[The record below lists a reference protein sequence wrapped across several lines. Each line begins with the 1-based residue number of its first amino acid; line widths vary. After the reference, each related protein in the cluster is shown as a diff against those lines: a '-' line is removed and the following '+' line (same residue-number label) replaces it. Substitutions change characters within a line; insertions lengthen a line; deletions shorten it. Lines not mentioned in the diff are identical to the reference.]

1 MARKTSR
8 THAQGEASRRSI
20 LESTVRIA
28 GERGYVGATMAQ
40 IVKASGLPASS
51 VYWHFNSKDDLLA
64 DAIEHGF
71 RTWEASEP
79 RWRPTDEPPTAA
91 RIFHEFRLA
100 TEPVAD
106 EPGFW
111 RMGLLLS
118 LETGPAVG
126 SAPRNRFLTIRADA
140 IETLRSW
147 WRAALSAT
155 GDADTSAADTLALLT
170 LAALDGAYVSRQSQ
184 SEDDREE
191 VLRLLAHGI
200 EAAARRL
207 RSGSVPNPTAAPR
220 TRGPETRADDSGR
233 GLLLRAAAE
242 VAAESGYDGATISR
256 ITQRAGLPASSLYW
270 HFKDK
275 DDLLGAVVESS
286 YQEWSARQPVW
297 LPVGAGRTWPEDL
310 RAHLEVSLRNV
321 QDNPAF
327 LRIGFLLLL
336 LRRTDPPSGRAIFL
350 AVRQQAQLILAD
362 WFRTALPEPLS
373 SDADLT
379 RHLATVLMIMSDGL
393 FFSNQLET
401 PSWDVDLFAD
411 LATAV
416 LEGAVAASNVAG
428 SAPAG

>member
-8 THAQGEASRRSI
+8 THSQGEASRRSI

-28 GERGYVGATMAQ
+28 GERGYVGTTMAQ

-71 RTWEASEP
+71 RSWEAAEP
-79 RWRPTDEPPTAA
+79 RWPAADEPPTAA
-91 RIFHEFRLA
+91 RILHEFRLA
-100 TEPVAD
+100 TEQVTD

-111 RMGLLLS
+111 RMGLLLA

-126 SAPRNRFLTIRADA
+126 SAPRNRFLKIRADA
-140 IETLRSW
+140 LGVLRSW
-147 WRAALSAT
+147 WTASLSAD
-155 GDADTSAADTLALLT
+155 GNADASAAEPLALLT
-170 LAALDGAYVSRQSQ
+170 LAMLDGAFVSRQSQ
-184 SEDDREE
+184 SEQDRDEI
-191 VLRLLAHGI
+191 LGLLAHGL

-207 RSGSVPNPTAAPR
+207 RQGGAPQPTAAPR
-220 TRGPETRADDSGR
+220 TGTPEKRSDDSGR
-233 GLLLRAAAE
+233 DSLLRAAAE

-286 YQEWSARQPVW
+286 YQEWSAQQPVW
-297 LPVGAGRTWPEDL
+297 LPVASGHTWPEDL
-310 RAHLEVSLRNV
+310 RAHLGVSLRHV

-336 LRRTDPPSGRAIFL
+336 LNRTDPPSGRAIFL
-350 AVRQQAQLILAD
+350 AVRQQAQLILTD
-362 WFRTALPEPLS
+362 WFRTVLPEPAATDPDLPRRLS
-373 SDADLT
+373 V
-379 RHLATVLMIMSDGL
+379 VLMILSDGL
-393 FFSNQLET
+393 FFSNQLDR
-401 PSWDVDLFAD
+401 PSWDVGLFAD

-416 LEGAVAASNVAG
+416 LEGAVDAARSTAD
-428 SAPAG
+428 